1 MIKGFFSLPVTSFE
15 KMTNNFWFCDA
26 LGPAMESFS
35 HSYRTKPSGYIIWD
49 KCPFTQENSYFLII
63 KTQSW
68 RFGHFYSKIAIIY
81 GKIDNLVHIVIY
93 SNMKKTW
100 LKVFSTSRWPLLKKW
115 PIIFDFETLWGQR
128 WNLFPTHTEVSQ
140 VVILYGVS
148 ARLPRKICNFS

>member
-1 MIKGFFSLPVTSFE
+1 MIKGFFNLPVTSFE
-15 KMTNNFWFCDA
+15 KMTNNFWFWYP
-26 LGPAMESFS
+26 LGPAMESFPHS
-35 HSYRTKPSGYIIWD
+35 HRSKPSGYIIWG

-115 PIIFDFETLWGQR
+115 PINFNLGELWGVR
-128 WNLFPTHTEVSQ
+128 WNLFPTHTELSQ
-140 VVILYGVS
+140 VVILYGIS
-148 ARLPRKICNFS
+148 ARLPRQIRIFL